1 MTKRRTLATG
11 IVAAMVA
18 TAFGAVVAQQ
28 SAANRY
34 VPADK
39 VPWAAEAGAP
49 VRLGALWGDRARG
62 EAGAL
67 LSTPAGFQ
75 SGLHSHTADY
85 WAVVVQGT
93 WQHWVPSTGEGV
105 GLRLEPGSHWTQIKT
120 QLHEDACVSSTPCI
134 IFLFN
139 KAPYVTEYPG
149 GKDK

>member
-1 MTKRRTLATG
+1 MKKSRRLTMGVL
-11 IVAAMVA
+11 AAMVA
-18 TAFGAVVAQQ
+18 TAVATAYAQQ
-28 SAANRY
+28 SATNRY

-39 VPWAAEAGAP
+39 VPWVAEAGAP

-62 EAGAL
+62 EAGTL
-67 LSTPAGFQ
+67 LSTPAGFH

-105 GLRLEPGSHWTQIKT
+105 GLQLEPGSHWTQVKT
-120 QLHEDACVSSTPCI
+120 QLHEDACVSSTPCV

-139 KAPYVTEYPG
+139 KAPYVTEYPR
-149 GKDK
+149 DKEE